1 MFKLSANQNL
11 AGPNPDP
18 PPAKGTSKPSTRS
31 RTPLLATVVGV
42 ASGILGLCSW
52 KLKDTASDGSSS
64 LPPHLC
70 RCFSLSE
77 IKAAT
82 QNFSQTFIVG
92 VGGFG
97 HVYKGHVDGGVAPV
111 AIKRLKPESS
121 QGAREFKTEI
131 ELLSQL
137 RHRHLVSLIGYC
149 TDKNEMILVYD
160 YMARGT
166 LADHLYHTDNPP
178 LSWGQQLQICIG
190 AREGCA
196 TFTAMPR
203 ALSSISTNILL
214 DEKWVAKV
222 SDFGLSKVCTTTM
235 SKIHISTTVKGS
247 FGYLDPEYYR
257 RQQLTVKSD
266 VYSFGVVLCE
276 VLCARPAVVHA
287 AEKRQMNLAEWT
299 KSCHRDGEL
308 DQIIDPNMK
317 GEIETDCLNKF
328 VEIAMSCIS
337 DSGIERPSM
346 DDVVRGL
353 VFALQLHQN
362 YGERNDDEAFASVPG
377 CAMNESVQC
386 ISETI
391 FSEINDPNG
400 R

>member
-1 MFKLSANQNL
+1 MPPYLYYTSPQSPGWGCLCRQRKHDSHREQHCSGDGVPNRISVTKGGSIPIRTLASFCEFEGDITMPRDRLLHIYIANQSAEQMADIITWSGGNGRL
-11 AGPNPDP
+11 VYRDY
-18 PPAKGTSKPSTRS
+18 
-31 RTPLLATVVGV
+31 VVFM
-42 ASGILGLCSW
+42 W
-52 KLKDTASDGSSS
+52 RQKLKDTASDGSSS

-178 LSWGQQLQICIG
+178 LSWG
-190 AREGCA
+190 
-196 TFTAMPR
+196 TTAPNLHWSSR
-203 ALSSISTNILL
+203 GLRYFHSDAQALSSS
-214 DEKWVAKV
+214 
-222 SDFGLSKVCTTTM
+222 
-235 SKIHISTTVKGS
+235 
-247 FGYLDPEYYR
+247 
-257 RQQLTVKSD
+257 
-266 VYSFGVVLCE
+266 
-276 VLCARPAVVHA
+276 
-287 AEKRQMNLAEWT
+287 
-299 KSCHRDGEL
+299 
-308 DQIIDPNMK
+308 
-317 GEIETDCLNKF
+317 
-328 VEIAMSCIS
+328 
-337 DSGIERPSM
+337 
-346 DDVVRGL
+346 
-353 VFALQLHQN
+353 
-362 YGERNDDEAFASVPG
+362 
-377 CAMNESVQC
+377 
-386 ISETI
+386 
-391 FSEINDPNG
+391 
-400 R
+400 